1 MGVWAIVVAALV
13 ATAPGLQEGPAGDRL
28 YGRVTTAA
36 GRVYE
41 GYLRWDRNEA
51 SWADVLDG
59 SKEIPWEHLEE
70 ADRLGGGGSRRW
82 REHRIEFLGFRLSW
96 TEGGESG
103 PSTATSGVR
112 FGHLSSLLVLDE
124 ERALLTLKSGEEIEL
139 AGGGTDLGE
148 GLRALVVEDVES
160 GEVELAWRDLD
171 RVEFMSA
178 PEGAPA
184 PRARRLYGTLR
195 TSDGQEFTGYVSWDV
210 DEVLTSDILDGEE
223 RGRDRE
229 IPFAEIAAIERTTSG
244 RALVI
249 LTDGEEITLSGSND
263 VDDSN
268 RGICVADPELGEV
281 TVTWGGFESLT
292 FQEPPAGV
300 GYDAFDGGLPL
311 WGVVETDA
319 GERLEGELRWD
330 NDEVGTWEL
339 LNGTSGDVEL
349 AVELGRVQRVR
360 RLSARGAEVTLL
372 DGRRFEMEGSNDVD
386 SENKGIFVTPARGST
401 VLVRWSEVREVV
413 LAGG

>member
-1 MGVWAIVVAALV
+1 MGVWAIVVGALV
-13 ATAPGLQEGPAGDRL
+13 ALAPGLQEGPAGDRL

-51 SWADVLDG
+51 SWVDVLDG
-59 SKEIPWEHLEE
+59 SKEIPWEHREE
-70 ADRLGGGGSRRW
+70 AERLGGGSTRW

-96 TEGGESG
+96 TEGRERG
-103 PSTATSGVR
+103 PSTASSGVR

-139 AGGGTDLGE
+139 AGGATDLGE
-148 GLRALVVEDVES
+148 GLRALVVEDAEG

-178 PEGAPA
+178 PLDAP
-184 PRARRLYGTLR
+184 PPHARRLYGTLR

-229 IPFAEIAAIERTTSG
+229 IPFGEIAAIERTG
-244 RALVI
+244 NARALVI
-249 LTDGEEITLSGSND
+249 LTDGEEVTLSGSND

-281 TVTWGGFESLT
+281 TVTWAGFESLT
-292 FQEPPAGV
+292 FHEAPAGV
-300 GYDAFDGGLPL
+300 RYGDFDGGLRL
-311 WGVVETDA
+311 WGVVETDT

-330 NDEVGTWEL
+330 NDEAWTWEL

-349 AVELGRVQRVR
+349 AVELGRVQRIR
-360 RLSARGAEVTLL
+360 RLGSRGAEVTLL
-372 DGRRFEMEGSNDVD
+372 DGRTLAMEGSNDVD
-386 SENKGIFVTPARGST
+386 SGNKGIFVTPALGGT
-401 VLVRWSEVREVV
+401 VLVRWSEVREIV
-413 LAGG
+413 LAAG